1 MWRVV
6 YMAQSKLIAD
16 HINDILSQEGFMVK
30 LKPIYKNVSDEN
42 NYYEILVPQTEAQE
56 VHDILMENGY

>member
-1 MWRVV
+1 MWKVV
-6 YMAQSKLIAD
+6 YMAQTKAIAD
-16 HINDILSQEGFMVK
+16 HITDLLNQEGFLVK
-30 LKPIYKNVSDEN
+30 VKPVYKNVSDEE

>member
-6 YMAQSKLIAD
+6 YMAQTRTIAD
-16 HINDILSQEGFMVK
+16 RITDLLIKEGFLIKVK
-30 LKPIYKNVSDEN
+30 PVYKNVLDEE

>member
-6 YMAQSKLIAD
+6 YMAQTKSIAD
-16 HINDILSQEGFMVK
+16 HITDLLAKEGFLVK
-30 LKPIYKNVSDEN
+30 LKPIYKNIPDED

>member
-6 YMAQSKLIAD
+6 YMAQSKVIAD
-16 HINDILSQEGFMVK
+16 HISDILNKEGFMVK
-30 LKPIYKNVSDEN
+30 IKPVYKNISDED

-56 VHDILMENGY
+56 VQDILMENGY